1 MAEGTAT
8 SIVETNNRTF
18 LLDMLKRL
26 VREKPLGTVGAVIT
40 LVFLLTGIF
49 ADLIAPYGMNDVTS
63 DVLFPSSAHHLFG
76 TDRLGRDVFSR
87 VVYGARISV
96 IVGLASAGLAIV
108 VSLIIGIPSGYFG
121 GVFDM
126 IMQRFVDAW
135 MFFPNL
141 IRLMLLMSI
150 VGYGMVPVILMIAV
164 GMGIPGSRIIRGAV
178 MTARENMYIHAA
190 DSIGC
195 STWRIFRKHVLPNI
209 MAPIVTLFS
218 IRVPNAILAE
228 ASLSFLG
235 FGIPP
240 PQPSWGS
247 MLTGGERDDVLL
259 SPMTIVW
266 PGLALTFVVY
276 GVNIFGD
283 ALRDLLDP
291 SLRGGVGRFGVGDKI
306 KKKEVV
312 SRKKRGMEYGG

>member
-1 MAEGTAT
+1 MADSAAARIDLAGKR
-8 SIVETNNRTF
+8 SF
-18 LLDMLKRL
+18 LLDLIRRL
-26 VREKPLGTVGAVIT
+26 VREKPLGAVGAVLT
-40 LVFLLTGIF
+40 LIFLLTGIF
-49 ADLIAPYGMNDVTS
+49 ADVIAPYGMNDVTS
-63 DVLFPSSAHHLFG
+63 DTFAGSSSTYWFG
-76 TDRLGRDVFSR
+76 TDNLGRDVFSR
-87 VVYGARISV
+87 VVYGARISM
-96 IVGLASAGLAIV
+96 IVGLSSAGLAII

-121 GVFDM
+121 GVLDM
-126 IMQRFVDAW
+126 IVQRFVDAW

-141 IRLMLLMSI
+141 LRLMLLMSI

-178 MTARENMYIHAA
+178 MTAKENMYIHAA
-190 DSIGC
+190 ESIGC

-209 MAPIVTLFS
+209 MAPVVTLFS

-240 PQPSWGS
+240 PAPSWGN
-247 MLTGGERDDVLL
+247 MLTGGARTNVLM

-266 PGLALTFVVY
+266 PGLALTIVVY

-291 SLRGGVGRFGVGDKI
+291 SLRGGVGRFGIGDKV
-306 KKKEVV
+306 KKKEVA
-312 SRKKRGMEYGG
+312 G

>member
-1 MAEGTAT
+1 MADSVVAANL
-8 SIVETNNRTF
+8 I
-18 LLDMLKRL
+18 DKKKRL
-26 VREKPLGTVGAVIT
+26 FVLDVLERLVKEKPLGTVGAVIT

-49 ADLIAPYGMNDVTS
+49 ADIIAPFGMNDVTS
-63 DVLFPSSAHHLFG
+63 NVFAPASPTHWFG
-76 TDRLGRDVFSR
+76 TDNLGRDVFSR
-87 VVYGARISV
+87 VVYGARISM
-96 IVGLASAGLAIV
+96 IVGLSSAALAII

-121 GVFDM
+121 GTLDIIV
-126 IMQRFVDAW
+126 QRFVDAW

-141 IRLMLLMSI
+141 LRLMLLMSI
-150 VGYGMVPVILMIAV
+150 VGYGMVPIILMIAV

-178 MTARENMYIHAA
+178 MTTKENMYIHAA
-190 DSIGC
+190 ESIGC
-195 STWRIFRKHVLPNI
+195 NTWRIFMRHVLPNI

-240 PQPSWGS
+240 PAPSWGS
-247 MLTGGERDDVLL
+247 MLTGGERDNVLL
-259 SPMTIVW
+259 APMTIVW
-266 PGLALTFVVY
+266 PGLALTLVVY

-291 SLRGGVGRFGVGDKI
+291 SLRGGVGRYGIGDKI
-306 KKKEVV
+306 KRKEVAA
-312 SRKKRGMEYGG
+312 R

>member
-1 MAEGTAT
+1 MADSAAARIDLAGKR
-8 SIVETNNRTF
+8 SF
-18 LLDMLKRL
+18 LLDLIRRL
-26 VREKPLGTVGAVIT
+26 VREKPLGTVGAVLT
-40 LVFLLTGIF
+40 LIFLLTGIF
-49 ADLIAPYGMNDVTS
+49 ADVIAPYGMNDVTS
-63 DVLFPSSAHHLFG
+63 DTFAGSTSTYWFG
-76 TDRLGRDVFSR
+76 TDNLGRDVFSR
-87 VVYGARISV
+87 VVYGARISM
-96 IVGLASAGLAIV
+96 IVGLSSAALAIV

-121 GVFDM
+121 GVLDM
-126 IMQRFVDAW
+126 IVQRFVDAW

-141 IRLMLLMSI
+141 LRLMLLMSI

-178 MTARENMYIHAA
+178 MTAKENMYIHAA
-190 DSIGC
+190 ESIGC

-209 MAPIVTLFS
+209 MAPVVTLFS

-240 PQPSWGS
+240 PAPSWGN
-247 MLTGGERDDVLL
+247 MLTGGARTNVLM

-266 PGLALTFVVY
+266 PGLALTIVVY

-291 SLRGGVGRFGVGDKI
+291 SLRGGVGRFGIGDKV
-306 KKKEVV
+306 KKKEVA
-312 SRKKRGMEYGG
+312 G

>member
-1 MAEGTAT
+1 MADSAAARIDLA
-8 SIVETNNRTF
+8 SKRSF
-18 LLDMLKRL
+18 LLDLIRRL
-26 VREKPLGTVGAVIT
+26 VREKPLGAVGAVLT
-40 LVFLLTGIF
+40 LIFLLTGIF
-49 ADLIAPYGMNDVTS
+49 ADVIAPYGMNDVTS
-63 DVLFPSSAHHLFG
+63 DTFAGSTSTYWFG
-76 TDRLGRDVFSR
+76 TDNLGRDVFSR
-87 VVYGARISV
+87 VVYGARISM
-96 IVGLASAGLAIV
+96 IVGLSSAALAIV

-121 GVFDM
+121 GVLDM
-126 IMQRFVDAW
+126 IVQRFVDAW

-141 IRLMLLMSI
+141 LRLMLLMSI

-178 MTARENMYIHAA
+178 MTAKENMYIHAA
-190 DSIGC
+190 ESIGC

-209 MAPIVTLFS
+209 MAPVVTLFS

-240 PQPSWGS
+240 PAPSWGN
-247 MLTGGERDDVLL
+247 MLTGGARTNVLM

-266 PGLALTFVVY
+266 PGLALTIVVY

-291 SLRGGVGRFGVGDKI
+291 SLRGGVGRFGIGDKV
-306 KKKEVV
+306 KKKEVA
-312 SRKKRGMEYGG
+312 G